1 MVSLATAGTDALWFL
16 SQQGHLGRVTR
27 GVPEPRVLPPNP
39 PVDTLWLLADR
50 RGRLYQKSVD
60 GGFWQTDGAS
70 PWRAVDG
77 GSIGRGILQ
86 SFAETDE
93 GELWTVWGGRLV
105 RIAGGPLIA
114 SVEVPPHGVSAY
126 RAVGSGLW
134 LGIEGGIL
142 RFRDGALD
150 RLTVEPA
157 IDGMVTAIEPVS
169 ATTIWVA
176 ARDGVSRLDQRADG
190 RWARARLS
198 LDAPHQVAVRSL
210 MLDRQGSLWIG
221 ADGQGLYRV
230 NRPPARRIGPAAG
243 VSGIRAVATDGRGG
257 AFVVSGCSG
266 VFHLDTTGA
275 VTAVPLAD
283 PDDRSGVVGDGCGT
297 ALASGGGGILW
308 ARAGRWL
315 YRVRGRQTRRVA
327 VELPNDEGPIAASPD
342 GTVWV
347 ASRKGSLVRV
357 APDGTIVR
365 RLDVAPSLISAV
377 VAPDGALWVGGDGEV
392 FRIGPDD
399 VTTYG
404 PEANVPRGLVRDVV
418 PDVDGTVWIGTYG
431 GGAGRLKAGRVARLT
446 VEQGLPDNSISR
458 ILDDGRGRMWIS
470 TNRGLAVVDK
480 VALDAVADGDA
491 RAIVP
496 VVLGP
501 ERGVAEA
508 NFGSPA
514 GFAGPDGRLWFGTI
528 EGVAVI
534 EAAAF
539 PFNTRPPDVRVES
552 ILADERVLPLAELVQ
567 VPALTTRVQLR
578 FTTFELLY
586 PELMRFRFRID
597 GSAAGWIDAGTQR
610 AVVWTPP
617 GPGQYRVLVEAR
629 NEDGIW
635 SAVPAAVRFDVL
647 PAWWQTRTASAA
659 GVVGLALVSGGIYRL
674 RVRRIERRH
683 AEHLRAV
690 NEQRQA
696 EQRLASM
703 RTQLE
708 HVSRVALAG
717 ELAASLAHEVR
728 QPIGAIVNNAEAG
741 KRHLAQYLRRPEDL
755 EAIFADIVGDAMRA
769 SEVVRGLTGFLRSR
783 DPDAASIDLSAVVR
797 EMLPLVR
804 RELNDNHVSV
814 TLSLGDG
821 LPPVEGFRVAL
832 GQVVVNL
839 VMNAC
844 EALADV
850 PDDRRIEISTLTR
863 SRHVELVVQDNGP
876 GLPAHVASQVFEPFV
891 TTKRD
896 GLGMGLAICRSI
908 AENHGGHLRADA
920 VPGGGVRMVLSLPM
934 VQAGECEP

>member
-1 MVSLATAGTDALWFL
+1 M
-16 SQQGHLGRVTR
+16 
-27 GVPEPRVLPPNP
+27 
-39 PVDTLWLLADR
+39 
-50 RGRLYQKSVD
+50 
-60 GGFWQTDGAS
+60 
-70 PWRAVDG
+70 
-77 GSIGRGILQ
+77 
-86 SFAETDE
+86 
-93 GELWTVWGGRLV
+93 
-105 RIAGGPLIA
+105 
-114 SVEVPPHGVSAY
+114 
-126 RAVGSGLW
+126 
-134 LGIEGGIL
+134 
-142 RFRDGALD
+142 
-150 RLTVEPA
+150 
-157 IDGMVTAIEPVS
+157 
-169 ATTIWVA
+169 
-176 ARDGVSRLDQRADG
+176 
-190 RWARARLS
+190 
-198 LDAPHQVAVRSL
+198 
-210 MLDRQGSLWIG
+210 
-221 ADGQGLYRV
+221 
-230 NRPPARRIGPAAG
+230 
-243 VSGIRAVATDGRGG
+243 
-257 AFVVSGCSG
+257 
-266 VFHLDTTGA
+266 
-275 VTAVPLAD
+275 
-283 PDDRSGVVGDGCGT
+283 
-297 ALASGGGGILW
+297 
-308 ARAGRWL
+308 
-315 YRVRGRQTRRVA
+315 
-327 VELPNDEGPIAASPD
+327 ELPNDEGPIAAAPD

-347 ASRKGSLVRV
+347 VSRTGSVVRV
-357 APDGTIVR
+357 STNGATLR
-365 RLDVAPSLISAV
+365 RIDLAPSLTSAA
-377 VAPDGALWVGGDGEV
+377 VAPDGALWVGGDGQV
-392 FRIGPDD
+392 FRIGPDE

-431 GGAGRLKAGRVARLT
+431 GGAGRLKAGRVARLS

-480 VALDAVADGDA
+480 VALDAVADGHV
-491 RAIVP
+491 RAVAP

-534 EAAAF
+534 DGSAF
-539 PFNTRPPDVRVES
+539 PFNTRPQDVRVES
-552 ILADERVLPLAELVQ
+552 ILADERLLPLAELVQ

-597 GSAAGWIDAGTQR
+597 GSDAGWIDAGTQR
-610 AVVWTPP
+610 TVVWTPP
-617 GPGQYRVLVEAR
+617 GPGQYRLLVEAR

-635 SAVPAAVRFDVL
+635 SAVPAAVRLDVL
-647 PAWWQTRTASAA
+647 PAWWQTRTAATA
-659 GVVGLALVSGGIYRL
+659 GVVGMALLAGGIYRL

-814 TLSLGDG
+814 TLSLDDD
-821 LPPVEGFRVAL
+821 LPPIEGFRVAL

-850 PDDRRIEISTLTR
+850 PDDRRIEISTIAR
-863 SRHVELVVQDNGP
+863 SRHVDLVVQDNGP
-876 GLPAHVASQVFEPFV
+876 GLPASIASQAFEPFV

-908 AENHGGHLRADA
+908 AENHGGHLGADA
-920 VPGGGVRMVLSLPM
+920 APGGGARMVLSLPIA
-934 VQAGECEP
+934 QAGEGEP